1 MMNRERQ
8 EHHDKIKKQLFC
20 HIINYKKETMKPDH
34 STTKGY
40 PYDIIISRDR
50 FKYRLDPIL
59 DHANKGRILLNISPD
74 VYPDFKGIKWIHRKI
89 AGSIIDFLFFRIF
102 DYAEALHVAEQQI
115 EDLLLEAPFIPEEF
129 GFVKILGP
137 KDVTDNPVKIYTSK
151 YNDNIS
157 IFRNL
162 EEECEW
168 ILIEKGDDS
177 AFKQTKLHIPNHR
190 IAYAAFTALSI
201 KIEEINNNI
210 KTETMSQNKQSK
222 FKAVYYN
229 GNADPNRK
237 NSAEIIVTAENKS
250 DAMTQAK
257 FIFETDKSLE
267 LPTICE
273 FHHITITEEE
283 GSTAKEVVETDTETN
298 GDMKLETTSKEIGG
312 LKVETADEDL
322 AEDLGGE
329 VDPNAPKVEIS
340 GEELID
346 PNNAPAEFVKV
357 D

>member
-1 MMNRERQ
+1 
-8 EHHDKIKKQLFC
+8 
-20 HIINYKKETMKPDH
+20 MKPDH

-59 DHANKGRILLNISPD
+59 DHANKGRILLNISPE

-89 AGSIIDFLFFRIF
+89 AGRIIDFLFFRIF
-102 DYAEALHVAEQQI
+102 DYAEALHVSEQQI

-129 GFVKILGP
+129 GFLKILGP

-177 AFKQTKLHIPNHR
+177 SFKQTKLHIPNHR

-210 KTETMSQNKQSK
+210 KTETMSENKQSK

-283 GSTAKEVVETDTETN
+283 GSTAPALVDTTGLTEEEIVEKI
-298 GDMKLETTSKEIGG
+298 GDMK
-312 LKVETADEDL
+312 VMTATENL
-322 AEDLGGE
+322 PENLGGANEETISE

-346 PNNAPAEFVKV
+346 PNSAPAEFVKV